1 MKEHHL
7 PDNPDTIAAHYCD
20 EYTINT
26 HRAIATKT
34 PSLRTK
40 TPFLTEGKVERKLCV
55 CDGVLAVP
63 VVREAMTGGE
73 VSPVAVCG

>member
-7 PDNPDTIAAHYCD
+7 PDNPDIRAAHYCD

-26 HRAIATKT
+26 
-34 PSLRTK
+34 PSDHYKNTIFTHK
-40 TPFLTEGKVERKLCV
+40 TPFFMRRKVEEKV
-55 CDGVLAVP
+55 YICDGVRVEP
-63 VVREAMTGGE
+63 VVRGAMTGGE